1 MKNKYN
7 DELLDVLIKQ
17 VIEEQAIAEDDAI
30 VRQYSQPAEFS
41 GGFETK
47 MQKVLKKPRK
57 LPFRR
62 IIAVALIA
70 AVLFA
75 LLVTPVGAGI
85 TDWVT
90 SLFQPRANP
99 MQMDVRSLEAYPE
112 YVNLYNSLDPEWDY
126 FYIPNHKYT
135 ADLTPHIDVIQN
147 DSSGIIMLKFITV
160 DYHIYIDQYRPP
172 SEVFYIDNELGEFE
186 EVQINGQTAY
196 IRRSGGDST
205 LYWENGTTSVWI
217 QTNLSSEVLIEIA
230 STLYAFSPNG

>member
-7 DELLDVLIKQ
+7 DELFDVLLKQ
-17 VIEEQAIAEDDAI
+17 AIEEQVVVEDDAL
-30 VRQYSQPAEFS
+30 VQQYSQDAEFS
-41 GGFETK
+41 SGFETR

-57 LPFRR
+57 LPFRK

-75 LLVTPVGAGI
+75 LLATPVGAGI

-90 SLFQPRANP
+90 SLFQPRTNP

-112 YVNLYNSLDPEWDY
+112 YVSLYNSLDPEWDY

-135 ADLTPHIDVIQN
+135 ADLTPDIDVIQN
-147 DSSGIIMLKFITV
+147 DGGSIIMLKFTTV

-172 SEVFYIDNELGEFE
+172 AGDFYMDSEFGDFE
-186 EVQINGQTAY
+186 EVQVNGHTAFV
-196 IRRSGGDST
+196 RRTGGDST
-205 LYWENGTTSVWI
+205 LHWEDGTTSVWVY
-217 QTNLSSEVLIEIA
+217 TNLSLEILIDIA